1 MAGITGGIPITGFI
15 SPTSVNDVYE
25 THDSFYGKGGW
36 RESGS
41 TGEMYAITPERR
53 REGMAVYVAS
63 DQKVYRLVGGIN
75 NSDWELWETFGPT
88 GATGSQGSTGAT
100 GSQGPTGSAGKNGI
114 AGGQMYYFNQSVPGF
129 TGAYRQL
136 SNSPIP
142 SPDQNVNVILPP
154 GATGQLISSFM
165 SDSLGL
171 SVVPGGIQRFTLHFK
186 KDTLLSNVS
195 AYATVL
201 LANQDGVTYY
211 PTYPQA
217 IQESNTEIIGWNGT
231 EPTSVNVDV
240 VSITTAIQPTD
251 RIAIF
256 LYANNLDSVTQ
267 NVVFHTEGSTNY
279 SYVQTSTSVVPG
291 ETGAT
296 GATGLQGPTGSQ
308 GATGPTGATGATGA
322 TGSQG
327 PTGATGAT
335 GITGSDGANTLRWKA
350 GILYMGGSVSGP
362 QVFDYNS
369 ASFSALTYVLMS
381 GTASNNVNVSD
392 WLTDMG
398 NIINNGESVK
408 IQIHNVN
415 DNSNFGTYTAASFF
429 SNGVVMSYVTG
440 NGSIVSGNEYAIS
453 FSSSQGNKGGLLY
466 KFDNTHVKLRS
477 GSNDQVVAPSPTPF
491 LVDSTAMFTT
501 YGIQVGDIVLN
512 ITQGTSTTVAS
523 MSSGDNTHL
532 ALSANI
538 FTDVLQNYLIIKPP
552 TTNFFNF
559 SSATMASIEV
569 VIVNNTTVEGAT
581 VTNYLNS
588 FSSGG
593 QMVIQS
599 NKNGDATYAIF
610 EIIGSIPVS
619 SFGVSRTAYIVN
631 YKSGTLPSASEKC
644 VINFSKNGNK
654 GGILYK
660 FNSGSTGYMNFN
672 NAIVEDVT
680 LIKFFDKTFDGA
692 DVINYITSVATTGGS
707 IIIQSNTNGDSTYA
721 IYNVAAGSGVFVN
734 PVFPFGTEYGLYVT
748 YVSGTMPTT
757 GELLVVSINNKG
769 LNGSDGANSA
779 RWEYA
784 GILSLGLPGQYAF
797 KTNNVDIA
805 SVTQIMVNRYD
816 FNTTDMGFWLYELY
830 NAYNVNTKPQTAY
843 LQLTEVGNN
852 SIIGSYKITTVSDFS
867 GPNQNMLFEVNY
879 LSGAGTLTEN
889 INYTISWVLSG
900 TQGDSCV
907 SYNVNYTLSVPNPGP
922 QTYNYTDCNFV
933 AYTGLPLTAGS
944 SYTFNAIDGSVS
956 TSVTNPLI
964 SISKLGLAPGPTGPQ
979 GNKGGL
985 LYKFT
990 TSTTYPPPTGAF
1002 QFNSTSTASITNGNI
1017 SYTTDD
1023 GANVAGYLGQ
1033 FNPGYMVV
1041 QSNANGDSTY
1051 VTFRINSGGS
1061 VVNEYAYNLT
1071 YISGT
1076 LPSNY
1081 EACVISF
1088 SKTGPAGATGATGPS
1103 VWGGI
1108 GGTLSNQTDLQL
1120 TFDNFLYDKYI
1131 TNQYSY
1137 IIPDQYGT
1145 ATVSI
1150 QRASGAPSLVGTVSQ
1165 PNAGETPNYFQYQTS
1180 AAVGSVAGLY
1190 GNPFSTQL
1198 GTAIQ
1203 FEFISKFRMGTNNGA
1218 QRFFSGL
1225 RNSTAAPTNIEP
1237 TAQINVI
1244 GVAKLQATSNLY
1256 FVWNDATGT
1265 ASSLDLGSG
1274 YSGVDITS
1282 YFKLR
1287 IYKIATVAAIN
1298 LELTK
1303 ITSAGVVTVT
1313 SLQITSDYNT
1323 GVAQYYPSIWM
1334 GNNTAVSGA
1343 CSVWWLGFLLST
1355 RNAISS

>member
-15 SPTSVNDVYE
+15 SPTSVNDVYA

-75 NSDWELWETFGPT
+75 NSDWELWETFGPTGATGSQGPTGATGSQGSTGATGSQGTT

-195 AYATVL
+195 AYVTVL

-231 EPTSVNVDV
+231 EPASVNVDV

-296 GATGLQGPTGSQ
+296 GATGLQGPTGAT
-308 GATGPTGATGATGA
+308 GATGSQGPTGATGATGSQGPTGATGATAATGSQGPTGATGATGLQGPTGATGATGSQGPTGATGA

-350 GILYMGGSVSGP
+350 GIIYMGGAVSGP

-369 ASFSALTYVLMS
+369 ASFSALTYALMS
-381 GTASNNVNVSD
+381 GTASNNVDVSN

-408 IQIHNVN
+408 IQIHDVN
-415 DNSNFGTYTAASFF
+415 DNSNFGTYTATGF
-429 SNGVVMSYVTG
+429 SYGVTMSYVTG

-538 FTDVLQNYLIIKPP
+538 FTDVPQNYLIIKPP

-559 SSATMASIEV
+559 SSATMSSIEV

-581 VTNYLNS
+581 LTNYLNS

-619 SFGVSRTAYIVN
+619 SFGVSGTAYVVN

-672 NAIVEDVT
+672 NVIVENVT

-692 DVINYITSVATTGGS
+692 DVINYLISVATTGGS

-721 IYNVAAGSGVFVN
+721 IYNVAAGSGVLVN

-779 RWEYA
+779 RWEYT
-784 GILSLGLPGQYAF
+784 GILSIGLPGQYAF
-797 KTNNVDIA
+797 NTNNVDIA

-816 FNTTDMGFWLYELY
+816 FNTTDMGVWLYELY

-843 LQLTEVGNN
+843 LQLTEVGSN
-852 SIIGSYKITTVSDFS
+852 SIIGSYKITTVADFS
-867 GPNQNMLFEVNY
+867 GPNENMLLGVNY
-879 LSGAGTLTEN
+879 LSGAGLLTEN
-889 INYTISWVLSG
+889 INYTLSWVLSG
-900 TQGDSCV
+900 IQGDSCV
-907 SYNVNYTLSVPNPGP
+907 KYNVNYTLSVPNPGP
-922 QTYNYTDCNFV
+922 QTYSYTDCNFV
-933 AYTGLPLTAGS
+933 AHTGLPLTAGS

-956 TSVTNPLI
+956 TSSTNPLI
-964 SISKLGLAPGPTGPQ
+964 SISKLGLSPGPTGP
-979 GNKGGL
+979 
-985 LYKFT
+985 
-990 TSTTYPPPTGAF
+990 
-1002 QFNSTSTASITNGNI
+1002 
-1017 SYTTDD
+1017 
-1023 GANVAGYLGQ
+1023 V
-1033 FNPGYMVV
+1033 
-1041 QSNANGDSTY
+1041 
-1051 VTFRINSGGS
+1051 
-1061 VVNEYAYNLT
+1061 
-1071 YISGT
+1071 
-1076 LPSNY
+1076 
-1081 EACVISF
+1081 
-1088 SKTGPAGATGATGPS
+1088 GPTGATGPS

-1120 TFDNFLYDKYI
+1120 TFDNYLYSKNM
-1131 TNQYSY
+1131 TNQYSF
-1137 IIPDQYGT
+1137 ILPDDGATTYSSQRWGGT
-1145 ATVSI
+1145 LTN
-1150 QRASGAPSLVGTVSQ
+1150 LGTVSTVSEQ
-1165 PNAGETPNYFQYQTS
+1165 PVSILYTTS
-1180 AAVGSVAGLY
+1180 AATSSVSGIY

-1198 GTAIQ
+1198 GTN
-1203 FEFISKFRMGTNNGA
+1203 FEFEYIHKFRINTNNGA
-1218 QRFFSGL
+1218 QRFFAGISAAYSG
-1225 RNSTAAPTNIEP
+1225 TAPTNVEP
-1237 TAQINVI
+1237 TSQLNSI

-1256 FVWNDATGT
+1256 FIWNDATGI

-1274 YSGVDITS
+1274 YLGTDTTS
-1282 YFKLR
+1282 TYKIR
-1287 IYKIATVAAIN
+1287 IYKTFGVASIN

-1303 ITSAGVVTVT
+1303 IVNSTGVTTVT
-1313 SLQITSDYNT
+1313 STNITSDYNT
-1323 GVAQYYPSIWM
+1323 GLSTYYPLIWM

-1343 CSVWWLGFLLST
+1343 VSFKNYGCQLLR
-1355 RNAISS
+1355 RNIIAN